1 MRYLLIVLLIIPS
14 LCKGYAAI
22 SFDTDNKSSA
32 YAVNFSTEKE
42 AIDKIKLE
50 CLSCQK
56 IYTFKKSCAAIA
68 KGYGGYGVGIAK
80 TEFLSKAKAIAE
92 CEKYASYCYVIV
104 WACD

>member
-32 YAVNFSTEKE
+32 YAVNFSTENG
-42 AIDKIKLE
+42 AIDKIKSE
-50 CLSCQK
+50 CPNCGK

-68 KGYGGYGVGIAK
+68 KGYNGYGFAIAK
-80 TEFLSKAKAIAE
+80 TEFLAKAKAIAE
-92 CEKYASYCYVIV
+92 CDKYASYCYVIA